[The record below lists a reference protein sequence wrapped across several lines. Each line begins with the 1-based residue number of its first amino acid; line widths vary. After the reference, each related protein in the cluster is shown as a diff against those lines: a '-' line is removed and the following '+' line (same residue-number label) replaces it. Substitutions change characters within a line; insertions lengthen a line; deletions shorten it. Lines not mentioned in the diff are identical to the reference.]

1 MLLSS
6 FILAIS
12 SSIDSL
18 GIGIT
23 YGIKNIKISCF
34 GKIILFAIS
43 FLVSSFSICFGN
55 FLITIFPSFLSRF
68 IGSFILIIMGIFI
81 IFHAIKGDPQSSLP
95 FDFDSSQSI
104 DSRESL
110 FLALALSFDSFGI
123 CIGGSIIGMN
133 ITLFPFLIGA
143 FQLCFMSLGN
153 FIGRKL
159 HQFTHFPNNLWSL
172 FSGILLA
179 LIGFLKFFF

>member
-1 MLLSS
+1 MLLNS

-12 SSIDSL
+12 TSIDSL

-43 FLVSSFSICFGN
+43 FLVSSISIWFGN
-55 FLITIFPSFLSRF
+55 FLIAIFPTFLSHF
-68 IGSFILIIMGIFI
+68 IGSFILIIMGIFMV
-81 IFHAIKGDPQSSLP
+81 FQAIKDFSNSSLP
-95 FDFDSSQSI
+95 FDFDFSQSI
-104 DSRESL
+104 DAREAL
-110 FLALALSFDSFGI
+110 FLALALSLDSFGI

-133 ITLFPFLIGA
+133 ITVFPFLISA

-159 HQFTHFPNNLWSL
+159 HHFTHFPNNLWSI